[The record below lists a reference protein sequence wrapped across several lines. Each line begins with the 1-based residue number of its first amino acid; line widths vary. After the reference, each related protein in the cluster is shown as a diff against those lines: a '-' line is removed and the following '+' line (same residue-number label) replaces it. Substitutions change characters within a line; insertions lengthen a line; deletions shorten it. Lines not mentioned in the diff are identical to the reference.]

1 MIDRIG
7 RVKKLV
13 LAAASIIAAPLLIC
27 PGTAV
32 AAEWFEYGSYP
43 VILTSAGAVPEADEK
58 ARAKKLSEQLRL
70 AKKGDPNAA
79 YFLATAYEIGWGTK
93 KSPPD
98 AFVWLN
104 KAVALGNLD
113 AKVRLGVVTYTGQ
126 LGPRQD
132 KSRAASLFREAAQSG
147 NQDGQFN
154 LASLLFAGDGVTQ
167 SHAEAMDLLKQY
179 LAANGRL
186 SKESYFML
194 GTMNWLGNGVPRN
207 MTEAERNLRL
217 AAAAGY
223 ALSKKMLDEWQI
235 QKPPSPPERA
245 TYGFFA
251 DLMGTSLRQLNG
263 NFWFPVFRD
272 GPDTLN
278 WAGNMYHFN
287 GPLAGT
293 YTCPDAQG
301 CTTMGSFKI
310 VGSELFI
317 MPSNG
322 GAMIKYTYYPA
333 GMVTRQ
339 DGTGADQTITVWMTD
354 RGFNEPQVRQLA
366 EKAATINAQV
376 AAAQQQR
383 AQAAQQQAEARAA
396 QEEAQW
402 QAEEDRKNAE
412 KAAQWAPFVDQ
423 MRSFNDS
430 LAAKLQAKQAG
441 H

>member
-1 MIDRIG
+1 MIDRI
-7 RVKKLV
+7 RRTKNRA
-13 LAAASIIAAPLLIC
+13 LAAASIIAAPLLMC

-32 AAEWFEYGSYP
+32 AAESFEYSNYP

-79 YFLATAYEIGWGTK
+79 FFLVDAYTEGWGTK

-98 AFVWLN
+98 ALVWLN

-113 AKVRLGVVTYTGQ
+113 AKVRLGMDTYSAR
-126 LGPRQD
+126 LGLRED
-132 KSRAASLFREAAQSG
+132 KARAATLFREAMQGG
-147 NQDGQFN
+147 NENGQFD
-154 LASLLFAGDGVTQ
+154 LASLLFAGDGVIQ
-167 SHAEAMDLLKQY
+167 NHAEAMDLLKQY
-179 LAANGRL
+179 LAANGGL
-186 SKESYFML
+186 SKEAYFML
-194 GTMNWLGNGVPRN
+194 GTMNWLGKGVPRN
-207 MTEAERNLRL
+207 MAEAERNLRL
-217 AAAAGY
+217 AAAVGHT
-223 ALSKKMLDEWQI
+223 LSKKMLEEWQI
-235 QKPPSPPERA
+235 QKPPSPSERA

-251 DLMGTSLRQLNG
+251 DLMGTSLRQLSG
-263 NFWFPVFRD
+263 IFWFPVFRD
-272 GPDTLN
+272 GPDTLS
-278 WAGNMYHFN
+278 WSGNLYHFD